1 MISHSQVLANGTQFD
16 RLDLR
21 FSYEKHL
28 IFLNLRHFTT
38 KFSWRQLCDNWTT
51 SVRSAQNYCVTA
63 AFIRWSHQ
71 SIFVPDSQRSQVFA
85 FGTDIAQR
93 HQTGK
98 FARQQQLRSEGKWSL
113 YNRFSIFKK
122 FHFIPFVF
130 DFHPQICD
138 FGLARVEEP
147 DQSKHMTQE
156 VVTQYYRSPEILM
169 GSRHYAAS
177 VDVWSVGCIFG
188 ELLGRR
194 ILFQAQSPV
203 QQLELITELLGTP
216 SLEDMRH
223 ACDGARS
230 HMLRRAP
237 KPPSLS
243 ALYTLSSHATHE
255 AVHLLCQML
264 VFDPVSL
271 ASISFLFFNIQFYF

>member
-1 MISHSQVLANGTQFD
+1 MFNF
-16 RLDLR
+16 
-21 FSYEKHL
+21 
-28 IFLNLRHFTT
+28 IFTVDIFTI
-38 KFSWRQLCDNWTT
+38 N
-51 SVRSAQNYCVTA
+51 
-63 AFIRWSHQ
+63 
-71 SIFVPDSQRSQVFA
+71 
-85 FGTDIAQR
+85 
-93 HQTGK
+93 
-98 FARQQQLRSEGKWSL
+98 
-113 YNRFSIFKK
+113 
-122 FHFIPFVF
+122 
-130 DFHPQICD
+130 
-138 FGLARVEEP
+138 
-147 DQSKHMTQE
+147 
-156 VVTQYYRSPEILM
+156 
-169 GSRHYAAS
+169 AAS

-223 ACDGARS
+223 ACEGARS

-264 VFDPVSL
+264 VFDPVCL
-271 ASISFLFFNIQFYF
+271 NDMCVRSINIYLIENFNLIKIRTREYRSSMR

>member
-1 MISHSQVLANGTQFD
+1 
-16 RLDLR
+16 
-21 FSYEKHL
+21 
-28 IFLNLRHFTT
+28 
-38 KFSWRQLCDNWTT
+38 
-51 SVRSAQNYCVTA
+51 
-63 AFIRWSHQ
+63 
-71 SIFVPDSQRSQVFA
+71 
-85 FGTDIAQR
+85 
-93 HQTGK
+93 
-98 FARQQQLRSEGKWSL
+98 
-113 YNRFSIFKK
+113 
-122 FHFIPFVF
+122 
-130 DFHPQICD
+130 
-138 FGLARVEEP
+138 
-147 DQSKHMTQE
+147 MTQE

-271 ASISFLFFNIQFYF
+271 ASISLEKRKNWKNNSYFVYRTQDKRISVIDALAHPYLDEGRLRYHSCMCKCCFTASSGMRQYTNDFEPAAAQPFDDLWERKLTSVQQVKGAYRNNIQCFVLARTIIDGQLI

>member
-1 MISHSQVLANGTQFD
+1 MCIHHYIGALANAYINVSF
-16 RLDLR
+16 
-21 FSYEKHL
+21 FSE
-28 IFLNLRHFTT
+28 
-38 KFSWRQLCDNWTT
+38 
-51 SVRSAQNYCVTA
+51 
-63 AFIRWSHQ
+63 
-71 SIFVPDSQRSQVFA
+71 
-85 FGTDIAQR
+85 
-93 HQTGK
+93 
-98 FARQQQLRSEGKWSL
+98 
-113 YNRFSIFKK
+113 
-122 FHFIPFVF
+122 
-130 DFHPQICD
+130 QICD

-169 GSRHYAAS
+169 GSRHYSAS

-223 ACDGARS
+223 ACEGARS

-264 VFDPVSL
+264 VFDPVSVHICCYHTVSAKTHL
-271 ASISFLFFNIQFYF
+271 NVLSMDLCN